1 MVAASCSGREV
12 ELFTGDETD
21 RNSWDNWNRPAD
33 VLETLR
39 VLIELA
45 QSDPMIPNAFGDSAL
60 HNFTGRVEHFNYL
73 LRQEHFQI
81 DLLKQRDQIFSVA
94 QTHSHQ
100 GFASSPDISL
110 LALEHESAMLE
121 KTVRSRN
128 SQELALARTPS
139 IDLLYGVAS
148 QLAHGYF
155 QEEFSASYLA
165 GVVKLVKKLVAN
177 GVDVHSF
184 THYFPFQGE
193 NLTPLDRMFGNLVLF
208 QPAQSR
214 ASLNNG
220 AILRLKTWLR
230 VLKDAGVDLKKY
242 LREEERLATARRE
255 NGLWICDWY
264 RSRDQYRMDWHVEL
278 DENDDISSISV
289 EYVFRKD
296 TEQED
301 EDEDEH
307 EHEEEEEEEEE
318 KTRIPG
324 SWIEEE

>member
-12 ELFTGDETD
+12 KFFTGDETD

-45 QSDPMIPNAFGDSAL
+45 QSDPMISGPDCRSAL
-60 HNFTGRVEHFNYL
+60 YDFTGRVEHFNYL

-81 DLLKQRDQIFSVA
+81 DLSKQRDQSFSVA
-94 QTHSHQ
+94 EIHSHQ
-100 GFASSPDISL
+100 CFASSPDISL
-110 LALEHESAMLE
+110 LAHEYESAMLE

-139 IDLLYGVAS
+139 SVLLHGVAWQIMS
-148 QLAHGYF
+148 HCLQGKF
-155 QEEFSASYLA
+155 GASYLA
-165 GVVKLVKKLVAN
+165 GVVNLVKKLVAN
-177 GVDVHSF
+177 GVDVHGF
-184 THYFPFQGE
+184 TKSYFPFEGR
-193 NLTPLDRMFGNLVLF
+193 NLTPLDIMLTRVV
-208 QPAQSR
+208 PYKRAQSR
-214 ASLNNG
+214 ASLNKE
-220 AILRLKTWLR
+220 AILRLKKWLR
-230 VLKDAGVDLKKY
+230 VLKDAGVNLKKY

-255 NGLWICDWY
+255 NGLWFHPRRPRRY
-264 RSRDQYRMDWHVEL
+264 QYRMDWHMEL
-278 DENDDISSISV
+278 DENDDISSISG

-301 EDEDEH
+301 
-307 EHEEEEEEEEE
+307 EEEEEEE